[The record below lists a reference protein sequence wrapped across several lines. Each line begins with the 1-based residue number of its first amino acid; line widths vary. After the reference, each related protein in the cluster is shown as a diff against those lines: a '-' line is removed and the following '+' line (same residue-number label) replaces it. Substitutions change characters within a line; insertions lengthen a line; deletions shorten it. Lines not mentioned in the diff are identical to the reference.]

1 MGRGT
6 HFSSVSLRTV
16 LHLAMPLKPSIDFSE
31 FISFSDLAVFFGILL
46 LTLFAAYWGNLL
58 RKRAAGINSLLE
70 YLVMGRALSLPLFV
84 ATLVSTWY
92 GGIFGVTQ
100 IAFEHG
106 VYNFVTQ
113 GLFWYVAY
121 LIFAFFLVDR
131 IRGVGAVTLP
141 ELVGKIFG
149 PRAEKVA
156 GVFNFFNVLPIAYVI
171 SIGLFIQVIFGG
183 ELLICTVIGTVLI
196 AFYAM
201 AGGLRSVVFS
211 DLIQFTVMCL
221 SVFVVAVYSVASFG
235 GLEFL
240 RAKLPTTHFS
250 PTGGHSW
257 ATTLVWGFIALET
270 LVDPT
275 FYQRCFAAKNT
286 KVARHGIL
294 ISTLVWC
301 GFDLC
306 TTMGGLYARAL
317 VPEAQSNQSYLIYAM
332 QILPS
337 GLRGFF
343 LAGILATILSTLD
356 SFLFVAANTVS
367 YDLSPKRF
375 RKSVRFNHI
384 CTFAVAIFTVFLSSV
399 FNGSIEDAWKTI
411 GSYSAGCLLLPM
423 MIGLFRPGMI
433 GEISFIMGTTFG
445 VVGITYW
452 RLTEHVGFL
461 AEVDDFYVGV
471 LATACGIVLGKWIE
485 RKLHRASVVHKFL

>member
-1 MGRGT
+1 M
-6 HFSSVSLRTV
+6 L
-16 LHLAMPLKPSIDFSE
+16 LKPRIDFAE
-31 FISFSDLAVFFGILL
+31 FISIFDLAVFFGILFI
-46 LTLFAAYWGNLL
+46 TLCAAYWGNRL
-58 RKRAAGINSLLE
+58 RQRLAGTNSLLE
-70 YLVMGRALSLPLFV
+70 YLIMGRALTLPLFV

-113 GLFWYVAY
+113 GAFWYAAY
-121 LIFAFFLVDR
+121 LIFAFFLVER

-149 PRAEKVA
+149 PRAAKLA

-171 SIGLFIQVIFGG
+171 SIGLFIQAIFGG
-183 ELLICTVIGTVLI
+183 ELLVCTVVGTVLI

-211 DLIQFTVMCL
+211 DIVQFTVMCL
-221 SVFVVAVYSVASFG
+221 SVFVVAAYSVASFG
-235 GLEFL
+235 GLDFL
-240 RAKLPTTHFS
+240 RDKLPAAHFS
-250 PTGGHSW
+250 PTGGHSL

-275 FYQRCFAAKNT
+275 FYQRCFAAADSKT
-286 KVARHGIL
+286 ARRGIV

-301 GFDLC
+301 AFDLC
-306 TTMGGLYARAL
+306 TTLGGMYARAL
-317 VPEAQSNQSYLIYAM
+317 VPAAESHQAYLVYAM
-332 QILPS
+332 QILPA

-343 LAGILATILSTLD
+343 LAGVLATILSTLD

-367 YDLSPKRF
+367 YDLAPKRF
-375 RKSVRFNHI
+375 RGSVRFSYV
-384 CTFAVAIFTVFLSSV
+384 CTFAVALFTVFLSSV
-399 FNGSIEDAWKTI
+399 FDGSIEDAWKTI

-423 MIGLFRPGMI
+423 MLGIFRPGLI
-433 GEISFIMGTTFG
+433 GETSFITGTLFG
-445 VVGITYW
+445 VVSITSW
-452 RLTEHVGFL
+452 RLTEHAGFF

-471 LATACGIVLGKWIE
+471 LATGCGLILGRVLTNFYNIPPHE
-485 RKLHRASVVHKFL
+485 TPANPR

>member
-1 MGRGT
+1 
-6 HFSSVSLRTV
+6 
-16 LHLAMPLKPSIDFSE
+16 MPLKPHIDFAE
-31 FISFSDLAVFFGILL
+31 FITISDLAIFFGILL
-46 LTLFAAYWGNLL
+46 LTLFAAYWGNFL
-58 RKRAAGINSLLE
+58 RKRSTGTNSLLE

-106 VYNFVTQ
+106 IYNFVTQ
-113 GLFWYVAY
+113 GVFWYAAY

-131 IRGVGAVTLP
+131 IRDVGAVTLP

-149 PRAEKVA
+149 RRAAKVA

-171 SIGLFIQVIFGG
+171 SIGLFIQAIFGG
-183 ELLICTVIGTVLI
+183 ELLICTIVGTILI

-211 DLIQFTVMCL
+211 DIVQFTVMCL
-221 SVFVVAVYSVASFG
+221 SVFIVAIYSVVSFG
-235 GLEFL
+235 GFDFL
-240 RAKLPTTHFS
+240 RARLPATHFN

-286 KVARHGIL
+286 NVARRGIL

-306 TTMGGLYARAL
+306 TTLGGLYARAL

-367 YDLSPKRF
+367 YDLAPRRF
-375 RKSVRFNHI
+375 RNSVRFSHV
-384 CTFAVAIFTVFLSSV
+384 CTFIVALFTVFLSSI
-399 FNGSIEDAWKTI
+399 FDGSIEDAWKTI

-423 MIGLFRPGMI
+423 MIGLFRPGLI
-433 GEISFIMGTTFG
+433 GEISFITGTIFG

-452 RLTEHVGFL
+452 RFAEHAGFF
-461 AEVDDFYVGV
+461 AEVDDFYAGA
-471 LATACGIVLGKWIE
+471 LATACGIALGKWIE
-485 RKLHRASVVHKFL
+485 TRFNKASVVHKLL